1 MPKPVIQYNQKEGRK
16 TKTNQKGKKKME
28 MLLNKLHELYAESIR
43 LMEAGKWDE
52 AHALSAEISK
62 VSAEIHNR
70 PF

>member
-1 MPKPVIQYNQKEGRK
+1 
-16 TKTNQKGKKKME
+16 ME

-43 LMEAGKWDE
+43 LMEAGKWNE